1 MFAACAVTWHETH
14 CSWCAC
20 KGCGF
25 CRHGVPCESYVPDD
39 ASVEKCEDF
48 CDPFFAERHCDMCKC
63 KSCGF
68 CTADSAKGGGGTAGG
83 ANGGSS
89 THALPAPSSS
99 STPTSSSSK
108 HGVGGI
114 GFDTVGGG
122 GGAACSSGVIGDA
135 STKQCEKFCKATD
148 GSAHCRMCKCQVCEC
163 SVARTSTPL
172 RVHVCRQCSPAL
184 VL

>member
-1 MFAACAVTWHETH
+1 
-14 CSWCAC
+14 
-20 KGCGF
+20 
-25 CRHGVPCESYVPDD
+25 
-39 ASVEKCEDF
+39 
-48 CDPFFAERHCDMCKC
+48 MCKC

-99 STPTSSSSK
+99 STFTSSSSK

-148 GSAHCRMCKCQVCEC
+148 GSAHCRMCKCQVRMQRC
-163 SVARTSTPL
+163 SHEYTVARARVSAVLARTRPL
-172 RVHVCRQCSPAL
+172 ARATL
-184 VL
+184 T